1 MTVAEMELPQI
12 ARQNLLCEARAREL
26 RQRHP
31 GLRSWAAGNAVF
43 AHGSETQCRVH
54 DLIDRL
60 AGHGTGVSEEHLY
73 RLFAA
78 ADDVASAAM
87 WAVVHMT
94 YARRVHIDGRALE
107 HDDFE
112 VSPEGHT
119 GGSLNMVP
127 AYVGYMLANAV
138 SGVTRSWIMGQGHC
152 VAAIEAV
159 NVLTENLT
167 SKQEERYAWTDDGLT
182 NLVTDFYGYAI
193 DAEGR
198 PAGLVGSHVNANT
211 AGGISE
217 GGYLGFAE
225 VEYVHMPL
233 KNERLVAFL
242 SDGAFEEQRGSDWA
256 PRWWRHEDSGLVSPI
271 MILNGRRIEQR
282 TEMALEGGADWLRA
296 HLSLSGFDPIDID
309 GRDPAAF
316 AWAILE
322 MENRLSVRGE
332 AAASGVTNYPV
343 QLPYTIAN
351 TIKGYGFPGAGTNRA
366 HNLPLAGNPFDDGE
380 AKYEFNA
387 GAARLWVDPARLSAS
402 VKLLQNHDLQRRV
415 RERDHALACR
425 SVPVPRMPDLRSDIA
440 PVGTKASPMEYLDR
454 YFVEIV
460 KANPELRPRVGNPD
474 ELQSNRMG
482 RTLQHLK
489 HRVNRP
495 EPGVSEAVNGA
506 VITALN
512 EEAVIGAALG
522 NKGGISL
529 AVTYEA
535 FAVKML
541 GAVRQEVIF
550 ARAKKERGYTQGWLA
565 IPIVVTSHTW
575 ENGKNE
581 LSHQDPA
588 FCEALLGEM
597 SDTARVLFP
606 ADAASAV
613 ATLYQVYREHGQIAC
628 MVVPKREV
636 ECMFSTAEA
645 EDLVARGARHV
656 GNKIDDAQ
664 IQLVS
669 IGAYQLEQCRR
680 AALRLGKGGLRPL
693 VTFLLEPG
701 KFRSPRDSTEANFV
715 ASDEQVAELF
725 PAALPRVIVSH
736 TRPEPMAGVLRRF
749 DNGPQTT
756 RYLGFRNRGG
766 TLDTAGML
774 FANGQTWA
782 HIVAEACSA
791 METDSAGILS
801 SEEMLALSGKG
812 DPRHVMV

>member
-1 MTVAEMELPQI
+1 MTSSETELTRI
-12 ARQNLLCEARAREL
+12 AGRDLLCEARSREL
-26 RQRHP
+26 RERHAE
-31 GLRSWAAGNAVF
+31 LRAWSAGNSVF

-60 AGHGTGVSEEHLY
+60 ANAGTGLGEKQMY

-78 ADDVASAAM
+78 ADDIASAAM

-94 YARRVHIDGRALE
+94 YAKRVHVDGRPLE
-107 HDDFE
+107 HRDFKT
-112 VSPEGHT
+112 SPEGHT

-127 AYVGYMLANAV
+127 AYVGYMLANAI

-159 NVLTENLT
+159 NILTRNLT
-167 SKQEERYAWTDDGLT
+167 PKQESRYTWTDDGLT
-182 NLVTDFYGYAI
+182 GLVTDFYGYAI

-233 KNERLVAFL
+233 KGERLVAFL

-296 HLSLSGFDPIDID
+296 HLTMSGFDPIDID

-322 MENRLSVRGE
+322 MESRLLVRGE
-332 AAASGVTNYPV
+332 AAASSKAGYPV
-343 QLPYTIAN
+343 SLPYTIAN

-366 HNLPLAGNPFDDGE
+366 HNLPLAGNPSEDGE
-380 AKYEFNA
+380 AKDEFNA
-387 GAARLWVDPARLSAS
+387 AAARLWIEPERLAAS
-402 VKLLQNHDLQRRV
+402 VKLFQNHDFQRRV
-415 RERDHALACR
+415 LERDHPLACR
-425 SVPVPRMPDLRSDIA
+425 SVPVPRLPEVESDVVPIGA
-440 PVGTKASPMEYLDR
+440 KASPMEYLDR

-474 ELQSNRMG
+474 ELQSNKMG
-482 RTLQHLK
+482 RTLKFLK

-495 EPGVSEAVNGA
+495 ESSVAEAVDGSI
-506 VITALN
+506 ITVLN
-512 EEAVIGAALG
+512 EEAVIGAVLG
-522 NKGGISL
+522 NKGGINI

-541 GAVRQEVIF
+541 GAIRQEVIF
-550 ARAKKERGYTQGWLA
+550 ARAKKERGYAQGWLA
-565 IPIVVTSHTW
+565 VPVVVTSHTW

-581 LSHQDPA
+581 QSHQDPT

-597 SDTARVLFP
+597 SDTARVFFP
-606 ADAASAV
+606 ADASSAV
-613 ATLYQVYREHGQIAC
+613 MTLQQVYREHGQIAC
-628 MVVPKREV
+628 IVAPKREV
-636 ECMFSTAEA
+636 ASVFSRTAA
-645 EDLVARGARHV
+645 EVLVARGAAHV
-656 GNKIDDAQ
+656 SGNPGRSQ
-664 IQLVS
+664 VQLVA
-669 IGAYQLEQCRR
+669 IGAYQLEQCRH
-680 AALRLGKGGLRPL
+680 AAARLAKGGFQVL
-693 VTFLLEPG
+693 VTYILEPG
-701 KFRSPRDSTEANFV
+701 KFRMPRDKIE
-715 ASDEQVAELF
+715 EQFAATDDQIAELF
-725 PAALPRVIVSH
+725 PVHLPRVIVSH
-736 TRPEPMAGVLRRF
+736 TRPEPIAGVLRRF
-749 DNGPQTT
+749 DIGPQRT
-756 RYLGFRNRGG
+756 RYLGYRNRGG
-766 TLDTAGML
+766 TLDTAGLL
-774 FANGQTWA
+774 FANGATWA
-782 HIVAEACSA
+782 HIVVEAC
-791 METDSAGILS
+791 ETTNSEISGFLS
-801 SEEMLALSGKG
+801 KDELLALSGQG
-812 DPRHVMV
+812 DPGVVMR

>member
-1 MTVAEMELPQI
+1 MAPSETDIPRI
-12 ARQNLLCEARAREL
+12 ARQDLLCDARAKEL
-26 RQRHP
+26 RERNSE
-31 GLRSWAAGNAVF
+31 LRSWSAGNAVF

-54 DLIDRL
+54 DLVYRL
-60 AGHGTGVSEEHLY
+60 AGDRSGASEKDLY

-78 ADDVASAAM
+78 ADGIASAAM

-94 YARRVHIDGRALE
+94 YAQRVHIDGRPLE
-107 HDDFE
+107 HRDFK

-127 AYVGYMLANAV
+127 AYAGYLLANAIT
-138 SGVTRSWIMGQGHC
+138 GVTRSWIMGQGHC
-152 VAAIEAV
+152 VAAIESV
-159 NVLTENLT
+159 NVLLRNLT
-167 SKQEERYAWTDDGLT
+167 SKQADRYAWTDEGLT
-182 NLVTDFYGYAI
+182 SLVGDFYGYAI

-296 HLSLSGFDPIDID
+296 HLIMSGFDPIDID

-322 MENRLSVRGE
+322 MESRLSVRGE
-332 AAASGVTNYPV
+332 AAASGKINYPV
-343 QLPYTIAN
+343 PLPYTIAN

-366 HNLPLAGNPFDDGE
+366 HNLPLAGNPSQDSE
-380 AKYEFNA
+380 AKDEFNA
-387 GAARLWVDPARLSAS
+387 AAARLWVEPERLAAS
-402 VKLLQNHDLQRRV
+402 VELFQNHDLQRRV
-415 RERDHALACR
+415 LERDHALACR
-425 SVPVPRMPDLRSDIA
+425 SVPVPRLPEVETGVA
-440 PVGTKASPMEYLDR
+440 PIGTKASPMEHIDR

-482 RTLQHLK
+482 RTLQFLK

-495 EPGVSEAVNGA
+495 EPSVAESVNGA

-512 EEAVIGAALG
+512 EEAVIGAVLG
-522 NKGGISL
+522 NKGGINI

-550 ARAKKERGYTQGWLA
+550 ARAKKERGYAQGWLA
-565 IPIVVTSHTW
+565 IPVVVTSHTW

-581 LSHQDPA
+581 QSHQDPT

-597 SDTARVLFP
+597 SDTSRVFFP
-606 ADAASAV
+606 ADACSAV
-613 ATLYQVYREHGQIAC
+613 MTLYQVYREHGQIAC
-628 MVVPKREV
+628 IVAPKREV
-636 ECMFSTAEA
+636 DSVFTRANAEA
-645 EDLVARGARHV
+645 LVAQGAHHIEGSVDRC
-656 GNKIDDAQ
+656 A
-664 IQLVS
+664 IQLVAL
-669 IGAYQLEQCRR
+669 GAYQLEQCRH
-680 AALRLGKGGLRPL
+680 AAARLAKGGVQPL
-693 VTFLLEPG
+693 VTYMLEPG
-701 KFRSPRDSTEANFV
+701 KFRVPRDSTEAAFV
-715 ASDEQVAELF
+715 ATDDQIAELF
-725 PAALPRVIVSH
+725 PAHLPRVILTH
-736 TRPEPMAGVLRRF
+736 TRPEPMIGVLRRL
-749 DNGPQTT
+749 DNGPQRT
-756 RYLGFRNRGG
+756 RYLGYRNRGG
-766 TLDTAGML
+766 TLDTAGLL
-774 FANGQTWA
+774 FANGATWA
-782 HIVAEACSA
+782 HIIVETCKATGLDVA
-791 METDSAGILS
+791 GFLS
-801 SEEMLALSGKG
+801 KEELLALSGKG
-812 DPRHVMV
+812 DPKVVMR

>member
-1 MTVAEMELPQI
+1 MNRPEMEISKI
-12 ARQNLLCEARAREL
+12 ARQDLLCEARAQEL
-26 RQRHP
+26 RERNP
-31 GLRSWAAGNAVF
+31 ELRSWAAGNSVF

-54 DLIDRL
+54 DLVDRL
-60 AGHGTGVSEEHLY
+60 AGAKPGMSEKDLY

-78 ADDVASAAM
+78 ADDIASAAM

-94 YARRVHIDGRALE
+94 YVQQVHIDGRPLE
-107 HDDFE
+107 YQHFKT
-112 VSPEGHT
+112 SPEGHT
-119 GGSLNMVP
+119 GGSLNMIP
-127 AYVGYMLANAV
+127 AYVGYMLANAI

-159 NVLTENLT
+159 NILTRNLT
-167 SKQEERYAWTDDGLT
+167 PKQEVRYPWTDEGLT

-296 HLSLSGFDPIDID
+296 HLTLSGFDPIDID

-316 AWAILE
+316 AWAIIE
-322 MENRLSVRGE
+322 MESRLSVRGE
-332 AAASGVTNYPV
+332 AAASGKTNYPV
-343 QLPYTIAN
+343 LLPYTIAN
-351 TIKGYGFPGAGTNRA
+351 TIKGYGFPGAGSNRA
-366 HNLPLAGNPFDDGE
+366 HNLPLAGNPSQDSE
-380 AKYEFNA
+380 AKDDFNA
-387 GAARLWVDPARLSAS
+387 GVARLWVEPERLAAS
-402 VKLLQNHDLQRRV
+402 VKRFQNHDLQRRAL
-415 RERDHALACR
+415 ERDHPLACR
-425 SVPVPRMPDLRSDIA
+425 SVAVPRLPELETDVVSIGA
-440 PVGTKASPMEYLDR
+440 KASPMEYLDR
-454 YFVEIV
+454 CFVEIV

-474 ELQSNRMG
+474 ELQSNKMG
-482 RTLQHLK
+482 RTLEFLK

-495 EPGVSEAVNGA
+495 EPSVAEAVNGA
-506 VITALN
+506 IITVLN

-522 NKGGISL
+522 NKGGINI

-550 ARAKKERGYTQGWLA
+550 ARAKKERGYTQGWLS

-581 LSHQDPA
+581 QSHQDPT

-597 SDTARVLFP
+597 SDTARVFFL
-606 ADAASAV
+606 ADACSAV
-613 ATLYQVYREHGQIAC
+613 VTLLQVYREHGQIAC
-628 MVVPKREV
+628 IVAPKREV
-636 ECMFSTAEA
+636 VSVFSRRSAEA
-645 EDLVARGARHV
+645 LVAKGAHHV
-656 GNKIDDAQ
+656 EGNVDHCQ
-664 IQLVS
+664 IQLVA

-680 AALRLGKGGLRPL
+680 AVARLAKGGLQPL
-693 VTFLLEPG
+693 VTYVLEPG
-701 KFRSPRDSTEANFV
+701 KFRVPRDSTEAAFV
-715 ASDEQVAELF
+715 ATDDQVAELF
-725 PAALPRVIVSH
+725 PAHLPRVIVSH
-736 TRPEPMAGVLRRF
+736 TRPEPMIGVLRRI
-749 DNGPQTT
+749 DDGPQKT
-756 RYLGFRNRGG
+756 RYLGYRNRGG
-766 TLDTAGML
+766 TLDTAGLL
-774 FANGQTWA
+774 FANGATWA
-782 HIVAEACSA
+782 HIIVEACTA
-791 METDSAGILS
+791 TGLDSADYLS
-801 SEEMLALSGKG
+801 REELLALSRQG
-812 DPRHVMV
+812 DPGIVMR